1 MGLLESDAIFVLF
14 IINWTIVIVIFMYG
28 IGIFTMIVQNL
39 DVLKKHLYVS
49 PQDLRTLW
57 VYSGYFGG
65 LFIMMMLL
73 EAVQQFLHREVSFA
87 IQAFRA
93 GFLLVFLRLTHLWYH
108 VVRENIGI
116 REED

>member
-1 MGLLESDAIFVLF
+1 MGLLDSDAIFVLF

-28 IGIFTMIVQNL
+28 IGISTMIVQNL
-39 DVLKKHLYVS
+39 GVLKKHLYIS
-49 PQDLRTLW
+49 PEDLRTLW

-73 EAVQQFLHREVSFA
+73 EAVQQFLHRDVAFA

-93 GFLLVFLRLTHLWYH
+93 GFLLVFLRLTHLWYS
-108 VVRENIGI
+108 VVRDNIMI
-116 REED
+116 KEAE